1 MRKNIFLFIG
11 ILISLYIKGQS
22 PVPLNK
28 EINIHEYIQNI
39 PNPTAASLG
48 QYADVPVSL
57 YAGLPQINIP
67 IYEIEMGTYTLP
79 ISLSYHASG
88 IKVSQ
93 EASWVGLGWSLNA
106 GGVITHS
113 IKGTDD
119 IEREGYPN
127 FDEFYPG
134 EDFFQHEDTEPDI
147 FTYNFA
153 GYTGKFT
160 LKKGGGVFL
169 VNPENHL
176 KIERKKENFGNRF
189 DDYWTI
195 TTPDGIIY
203 DFKAQEMRRGYYK
216 GFQGLVDAFR
226 VTIDEQNSL
235 RSDETIS
242 SWFLTSI
249 TLTNGDIIEFTY
261 DEYYDS
267 VLSPLYTSQTRT
279 DYLGTMYKKGET
291 ALPEGYD
298 NTSTVFS
305 RDITSL
311 EQVLKEIKWR
321 YGKVVFKTSDRKDVR
336 STGEWSSDTSQK
348 LDTILVY
355 QRNVKTPLRAF
366 TFHNSYLGSVA
377 DTEKAYLLAR
387 LCLDSLTI
395 SGSDR
400 LKEYGYTFGY
410 NRERALPP
418 KDYHIYDYWGYV
430 NSLNSGNPYSS
441 LIPAYTVEQSFMV
454 EPPEIE
460 NLIDISL
467 NHYNANK
474 RNMTV
479 YKGTICNECGFREY
493 TGTFPTIG
501 MLTSIVYPTGGKT
514 TLVYEPNQYY
524 DSTLRKNVNGGGVR
538 IKKIVNSAYTKEY
551 TYTLD
556 NGNSSGILIS
566 PPRFHDFQFN
576 IILERSPSATTEFAV
591 YRVDYVL
598 NRFSTSRSPLEGG
611 ITGQTIGYSQV
622 KEIKTVDGEQIVEES
637 IFNNTAERQHEFVEF
652 PNKENVENGKLK
664 EKRYYAAGELVKK
677 IAYEYQPQVL
687 DSIMAFKTNVFKF
700 SDNYYVYSYW
710 CPPIEKSE
718 ITYAKVDNKKYEV
731 NQIENY
737 HYNKRT
743 FLLDQISGNLS
754 DGGTWERRIR
764 YSADMPRSVYAK
776 MISRNFWNIPV
787 QEIYSKNGK
796 VISSTLIT
804 YKEVGNMFLPYQIYS
819 KKGVARNGSTDWYM
833 GSRIPSMYGSDC
845 DMEFRTYDC
854 KGNCIER
861 ISEDGLPT
869 FAIWGPDSPFPIA
882 VMRNMTLDEFNRYL
896 EPDNVV
902 QGKTS
907 LYIEDIYKYYPKA
920 EIYSSEYVP
929 LVGPVKK
936 GGPNVI
942 LDYFRYDTLGRLKL
956 KLDHSKRIL
965 ESYKYKYATKP

>member
-1 MRKNIFLFIG
+1 MKKNIFLIIG
-11 ILISLYIKGQS
+11 ILITIHVKGQS
-22 PVPLNK
+22 PAPLNK

-39 PNPTAASLG
+39 PSPTAASLG

-67 IYEIEMGTYTLP
+67 IYDIDMGNYTLP

-93 EASWVGLGWSLNA
+93 EASWVGLGWALNA

-119 IEREGYPN
+119 IEKEGYPN

-134 EDFFQHEDTEPDI
+134 EDFFQYEDTEPDL

-153 GYTGKFT
+153 GYTGKFA
-160 LKKGGGVFL
+160 LKKGGGIFL
-169 VNPENHL
+169 INPENHL

-195 TTPDGIIY
+195 TAPDGIIY

-216 GFQGLVDAFR
+216 AFQGLVDAFR
-226 VTIDEQNSL
+226 VTIDEQHSQL
-235 RSDETIS
+235 SDEVIS

-249 TLTNGDIIEFTY
+249 TLTNGDVIEFKY
-261 DEYYDS
+261 DEYYDC
-267 VLSPLYTSQTRT
+267 VLSPLCTSQTRT
-279 DYLGTMYKKGET
+279 DYLGTMYNIGDIY
-291 ALPEGYD
+291 LPEGYD

-321 YGKVVFKTSDRKDVR
+321 YGKVVFKTSDRKDLR

-348 LDTILVY
+348 LDTVLVY
-355 QRNVKTPLRAF
+355 QRNAKSPLKMF
-366 TFHNSYLGSVA
+366 TFHTSYLGNVE
-377 DTEKAYLLAR
+377 DKDAYLVAR
-387 LCLDSLTI
+387 LCLDSLSI

-400 LKEYGYTFGY
+400 IKEYGYVFEY
-410 NRERALPP
+410 DKARPLPP

-430 NSLNSGNPYSS
+430 NSLNSGNPYGS
-441 LIPAYTVEQSFMV
+441 LIPAYTVEQSYTV
-454 EPPEIE
+454 EPPEIT
-460 NLIDISL
+460 DIVEVSL
-467 NHYNANK
+467 NHYMANR
-474 RNMTV
+474 RNVTV
-479 YKGTICNECGFREY
+479 YKGQICNECGFRQY

-501 MLTSIVYPTGGKT
+501 MLTSITYPTGGKT

-524 DSTLRKNVNGGGVR
+524 NSVLGENVSGGGVR

-551 TYTLD
+551 AYTLD
-556 NGNSSGILIS
+556 NGNSSGVLIS

-576 IILERSPSATTEFAV
+576 IILERSPSAYTEALIN
-591 YRVDYVL
+591 RVDYVL

-622 KEIKTVDGEQIVEES
+622 KEMKIVNGERIIEET
-637 IFNNTAERQHEFVEF
+637 IFSNKAERQHQFVEF
-652 PNKENVENGKLK
+652 PNRENMMNGKLL
-664 EKRYYAAGELVKK
+664 EKKYFADGELIKTTN
-677 IAYEYQPQVL
+677 YEYRPQVL
-687 DSIMAFKTNVFKF
+687 DSILAFKINIFKF
-700 SDNYYVYSYW
+700 SGNYYVYSYW
-710 CPPIEKSE
+710 CPLIGKSDN
-718 ITYAKVDNKKYEV
+718 TYVKVDNKNYEV
-731 NQIENY
+731 SQIENY
-737 HYNKRT
+737 SYNKRT
-743 FLLDQISGNLS
+743 FLLDKVSGNLS
-754 DGGTWERRIR
+754 DGGTWERKIR
-764 YSADMPRSVYAK
+764 YTADIPRGVYPE

-787 QEIYSKNGK
+787 QEIFIKNGK
-796 VISSTLIT
+796 VVASSLMT
-804 YKEVGNMFLPYQIYS
+804 YKKVGNMFLPYKMYS
-819 KKGVARNGSTDWYM
+819 KKKPARNNSTDLFM
-833 GSRIPSMYGSDC
+833 GLSAPSMYSTYYDT
-845 DMEFRTYDC
+845 EFRSYDC

-869 FAIWGPDSPFPIA
+869 FAIWGPDSPYPIA
-882 VMRNMTLDEFNRYL
+882 VMRNMTSDEFNRYL

-907 LYIEDIYKYYPKA
+907 LYVEDIYKYYPKA
-920 EIYSSEYVP
+920 EIYSCEYIP

-942 LDYFRYDTLGRLKL
+942 LDYFRYDPFGRLKL

-965 ESYKYKYATKP
+965 EHYKYKYATKP